1 MYFSKCISQN
11 VFLKMYFSECISQNV
26 FLKFDYAHVG
36 ILILQILQI
45 LQILILILQ
54 KKIVGILILDITF
67 DRVLAF
73 DLIES
78 ERSPPKFFTAPEKN
92 IASM

>member
-1 MYFSKCISQN
+1 MLKKTAL
-11 VFLKMYFSECISQNV
+11 FLRLGFPYRQ
-26 FLKFDYAHVG
+26 FDYAHVG

-78 ERSPPKFFTAPEKN
+78 ERSPPKFFTAPAN
-92 IASM
+92 RVLSARVLTI